1 MRKREEKGRV
11 LDGDGGCANQTGARM
26 VRLSR
31 HPVTPPHA
39 EPLPAP
45 ADATCAALHRR
56 VRDGEG
62 RENKRVKHWR
72 TREEIRKWEK

>member
-1 MRKREEKGRV
+1 MTKREEKGRRMCPMCKPN
-11 LDGDGGCANQTGARM
+11 GSRM